1 LLEGKG
7 NQARFIR
14 YNGAYL
20 SSIICLSERI
30 FMQNENNLCWLD
42 MEMTGLNPDADRI
55 IEVAMII
62 TDADLNVVAQS
73 EVYVIH
79 QSDEVLN
86 GMDAWNTATHGRTGL
101 TQRVRDSRLTEA
113 EVEEKLLDF
122 ISAWIPEKTS
132 PMCGNT
138 IHQDRRFMV
147 RYMPKLEAYFH
158 YRNLDVSTLKELAR
172 RWHPAVAKGV
182 VKRGSH
188 QALDDILESIEE
200 MRYYR
205 EHFLKLPAETA

>member
-1 LLEGKG
+1 
-7 NQARFIR
+7 
-14 YNGAYL
+14 
-20 SSIICLSERI
+20 
-30 FMQNENNLCWLD
+30 
-42 MEMTGLNPDADRI
+42 
-55 IEVAMII
+55 MII
-62 TDADLNVVAQS
+62 TDADLNVLAQS

-86 GMDAWNTATHGRTGL
+86 GMDEWNTATHGRTGL

-113 EVEEKLLDF
+113 EAEQKLLDF
-122 ISAWIPEKTS
+122 MSAWIPEKTS

-205 EHFLKLPAETA
+205 EHFLKLPAAQQS